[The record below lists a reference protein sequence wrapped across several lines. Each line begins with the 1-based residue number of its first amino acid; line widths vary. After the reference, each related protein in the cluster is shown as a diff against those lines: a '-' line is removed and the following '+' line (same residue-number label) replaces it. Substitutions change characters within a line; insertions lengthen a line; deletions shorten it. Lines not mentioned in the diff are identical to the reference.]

1 MPEDK
6 KLLGMHPY
14 APKTMTDFGSKRFDG
29 TGTEEKK
36 ATKEIKSKELQRQ

>member
-1 MPEDK
+1 MPENK

-29 TGTEEKK
+29 TGREGKK
-36 ATKEIKSKELQRQ
+36 ATKAIKSEELQRQ